1 MKGNRD
7 IAATVVI
14 IASSSNSIV
23 KANPGIEMDNAG
35 LIGTYII
42 ILII

>member
-1 MKGNRD
+1 MKGNRN
-7 IAATVVI
+7 IAKTVEI
-14 IASSSNSIV
+14 IVSSLNSIV
-23 KANPGIEMDNAG
+23 KANPGIEMDNTG